1 MKANSGVS
9 QKKETTVCVLTAKG
23 TAAIASVVLGGPCAQ
38 TILAKVFLMER
49 GLPARANPNQVH
61 GSQRRQDAC
70 VPLNSPM
77 LAGSILHGSIMD
89 GQRVIDEVLVGCE
102 GENEFVIHCHGNP
115 LLVEQ
120 IVKLCQVHGATLAGA
135 GQFMAETYQSQSA
148 TIIEA
153 EAKLAMQTC
162 ATLSGVKI
170 ISNQLTH
177 GLLPLAQNWLE
188 TFDTMSMQQ
197 LWAQCHQVLRKTSR
211 AKYLINRCKIVIV
224 GPPNSG
230 KSTLLNQLAGQDEVI
245 VSDTAGT
252 TRDWVHITCRIGPI
266 LADIYDTAGLDAM
279 LKQQHEVDGASQQM
293 THELVRSADMNVFV
307 YDVTKEEQAQQVLF
321 SLGSL
326 KAVIVANKCDL
337 LTPRQRENL
346 YSKYVRLCAKTGD
359 GLDQLTQ
366 AILAA
371 MKVADFNP
379 RTPVC
384 FTDRQ
389 LQTLRQILHT
399 NDESK
404 AKKHIQTLLFG

>member
-1 MKANSGVS
+1 MS
-9 QKKETTVCVLTAKG
+9 
-23 TAAIASVVLGGPCAQ
+23 AIASVVLSGANAQ
-38 TILAKVFLMER
+38 TILKKIFLMER
-49 GLPARANPNQVH
+49 RLPACANRNQT
-61 GSQRRQDAC
+61 DAKTG
-70 VPLNSPM
+70 
-77 LAGSILHGSIMD
+77 AILHGSIVD
-89 GQRVIDEVLVGCE
+89 GDRVVDEVLVGCE
-102 GENEFVIHCHGNP
+102 ADNRFVIHCHGNP

-120 IVKLCQVHGATLAGA
+120 VVILCQTHGATLASVE
-135 GQFMAETYQSQSA
+135 QFMAQTHQSQSSNMF
-148 TIIEA
+148 EA

-252 TRDWVHITCRIGPI
+252 TRDWVHITCHIGPI
-266 LADIYDTAGLDAM
+266 RADIYDTAGLDAM
-279 LKQQHEVDGASQQM
+279 LAQQHEVEGASQQM
-293 THELVRSADMNVFV
+293 THELIRSADMNIFV
-307 YDVTKEEQAQQVLF
+307 YDVTEEERAQQVLF

-337 LTPRQRENL
+337 LTPRQRENV
-346 YSKYVRLCAKTGD
+346 YSKYVRLCAQTGD
-359 GLDQLTQ
+359 GINELTKTL
-366 AILAA
+366 LAA
-371 MKVADFNP
+371 LKVADFDH

-389 LQTLRQILHT
+389 LHILRKILHT

-404 AKKHIQTLLFG
+404 AKKRIQTLLFGDNSV